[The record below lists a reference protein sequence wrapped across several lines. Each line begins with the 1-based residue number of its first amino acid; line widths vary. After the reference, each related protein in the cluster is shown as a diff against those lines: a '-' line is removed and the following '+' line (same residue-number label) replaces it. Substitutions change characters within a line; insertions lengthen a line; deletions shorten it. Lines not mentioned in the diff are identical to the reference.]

1 MPRCAARAALDL
13 KSATPFKACTGRCE
27 NAAQTLTIHPFTAK
41 AHQSMALDPP
51 TMLTLTIALAAAA
64 ALYLAIEWGSVRERS
79 LLFWSAGFATI
90 TVGSTLALLRG
101 SGLLLIG
108 IWFAN
113 GLLVTAHW
121 LFLLGVAR
129 FTETRLSRGWYLIFA
144 VWLAMLWV
152 PEAQAWSKVMLMVN
166 SLLVALVTLRAS
178 LLLRPHGKSLSVG
191 AVQLRYVLLA
201 HGLFYVIK
209 AFTAVVPGTLIDL
222 AAFRGQIIQISLV
235 EGAMAIMLIA
245 LSMTGTERYR
255 REKRIARLAARDP
268 LTALYN
274 RRALEVRAPRLLEG
288 VCGARPGALL
298 LIDIDNFKLVND
310 LYGHTAGD
318 QLLVALSEMIR
329 SALPEGALAAR
340 LGGDEF
346 IILLNNAS
354 RERIE
359 GLGSMLR
366 DQFHTVASQT
376 FATPEA
382 VTLSIGATLFNQP
395 PASLAGLI
403 EQGDSALYESKRGG
417 RDRIRLV
424 DRTSQV

>member
-1 MPRCAARAALDL
+1 
-13 KSATPFKACTGRCE
+13 
-27 NAAQTLTIHPFTAK
+27 
-41 AHQSMALDPP
+41 MALDPP
-51 TMLTLTIALAAAA
+51 TMLTLSIALAAAA
-64 ALYLAIEWGSVRERS
+64 ALYLAVEWRSIREPS

-129 FTETRLSRGWYLIFA
+129 FTQVRLSRAWYLIFVA
-144 VWLAMLWV
+144 WLAMLLL
-152 PEAQAWSKVMLMVN
+152 PDEPSWSKIMLVAN
-166 SLLVALVTLRAS
+166 SLLVALPTLRAS
-178 LLLRPHGKSLSVG
+178 FLLRPHGKSLSVG
-191 AVQLRYVLLA
+191 AVQLRYVLLT
-201 HGLFYVIK
+201 HGLFYFIK
-209 AFTAVVPGTLIDL
+209 AISVVVPGTLIDL
-222 AAFRGQIIQISLV
+222 AAFRGEIIQISLV

-274 RRALEVRAPRLLEG
+274 RRALEVRASRLLDD
-288 VCGARPGALL
+288 VSNTRPGALL

-318 QLLVALSEMIR
+318 QLLIALSEMIR
-329 SALPEGALAAR
+329 SVLPEGALAAR

-346 IILLNNAS
+346 VILLNNTS
-354 RERIE
+354 SEQIV
-359 GLGSMLR
+359 GLGNALR
-366 DQFHTVASQT
+366 EQFHHTASQT
-376 FATPEA
+376 FATPER
-382 VTLSIGATLFNQP
+382 VTLSIGANLFDQSP
-395 PASLAGLI
+395 TSLAALI
-403 EQGDSALYESKRGG
+403 EQGDTTLYESKRGG
-417 RDRIRLV
+417 RDSIRLV
-424 DRTSQV
+424 DRTLASSEPQQAR